1 MNILGVSNLTICTAC
16 RDSEAGVD
24 AFRRRVEALAWLA
37 ESLRVVVCE
46 GDSVDGTADKLLEWM
61 EQDARARLDARIK
74 LVKHNTGEPKYGSVV
89 HPARFRNLARVF
101 NEALDAVD
109 LGWTDHVLFL
119 PFDVEIEPDLVRRLL
134 AHDVDLV
141 SPMTWRNGMFYDTW
155 ACTPAEG
162 EQWVNFPKA
171 WAERHWHGKLI
182 PMHTIGGTILI
193 KVDVLKDGVRY
204 TEEEVDRGFSK
215 WARRLGYS
223 CWLDT
228 GTHVQHP

>member
-1 MNILGVSNLTICTAC
+1 MSILQGSNLTICTAC
-16 RDSEAGVD
+16 RDDEAGV
-24 AFRRRVEALAWLA
+24 AKFRQRVEALEWLA
-37 ESLRVVVCE
+37 QSLQVIVCE
-46 GDSVDGTADKLLEWM
+46 GDSVDGTVSELLKWVEH
-61 EQDARARLDARIK
+61 DPRIK

-109 LGWTDHVLFL
+109 LEWTDHVLFL
-119 PFDVEIEPDLVRRLL
+119 PFDVEIRPDLAIRLM
-134 AHDVDLV
+134 AHEADLV

-171 WAERHWHGKLI
+171 WAERHWKGKLL